1 MIILCIIATYNNP
14 DMNLTEEELNHL
26 KKRSRIVSAITG
38 GIIVIIV
45 LVFPRKEI
53 VYYLAL
59 GVIYNAISLL
69 IAIIT
74 ERRYQSDEEEEQT

>member
-1 MIILCIIATYNNP
+1 
-14 DMNLTEEELNHL
+14 MNLTEEELNHL

-38 GIIVIIV
+38 GIIII
-45 LVFPRKEI
+45 LILIFPRKEI

-59 GVIYNAISLL
+59 GVIYNAVSLL

-74 ERRYQSDEEEEQT
+74 ERRKQSYEEEQN